1 MSRDTRRMFFIIRDW
16 QQFCARLAKILH
28 CPAMDNDVENA
39 VRELRR
45 ERNKLRKIVKIYR
58 PAPREEGTK

>member
-1 MSRDTRRMFFIIRDW
+1 VSRCASKPFYIIRDW
-16 QQFCARLAKILH
+16 QQFCARLAKMLH
-28 CPAMDNDVENA
+28 CPAMADDVEKA

-58 PAPREEGTK
+58 PANRDGGTK

>member
-16 QQFCARLAKILH
+16 QLFCAELANMLH
-28 CPAMDNDVENA
+28 CPAMADDVEKA

-58 PAPREEGTK
+58 SAKEKQS